1 MKVKIPK
8 KLNIEAATSGM
19 NKWFLKIIYNL
30 KWKHGNSAALAKQF
44 EIAMLILKENEL
56 LGEHEHRLSGNDNEW
71 KKKNR
76 EGKRKDRG

>member
-8 KLNIEAATSGM
+8 KLSIDANISGM

-44 EIAMLILKENEL
+44 QEAMLILKENEL
-56 LGEHEHRLSGNDNEW
+56 LGEHEARLSGNDNEW